1 VNTLAAMRD
10 AVFFEGP
17 EAGRRSSRFWL
28 LIVLASVIAAA
39 GVVADSTATVIGAMI
54 VAPLMTPILGVV
66 LATVLGSRRNL
77 VRCWTLV
84 VLGALSAV
92 AIGYLVGLIVP
103 SPVTALS
110 NSQVSGRIAPHLI
123 DLLAALATGVV
134 GAVALVRK
142 DISDT
147 LPGVAIAISL
157 VPPLSVVGL
166 TMESGAWAEAGGAL
180 LLFATNVA
188 AILGSGIVI
197 LAPLRHKWEGI
208 DEADAAASASAR
220 PYRSLISII
229 VSLAIIAI
237 PLATT
242 SVRFSTDALME
253 TRVRQ
258 AAEPWAE
265 DAGWQIDGVKVSGG
279 QAEISLTGAPPLPET
294 ADLEQA
300 LRDAGVAPGDVDVEF
315 VPAYRVEL
323 GDEQE
328 Q

>member
-1 VNTLAAMRD
+1 MNTLAAMRD

-28 LIVLASVIAAA
+28 LIVLSSVIAAA

-84 VLGALSAV
+84 VLGALTAV

-103 SPVTALS
+103 SPVTALT
-110 NSQVSGRIAPHLI
+110 NSQVSGRVSPHLI

-166 TMESGAWAEAGGAL
+166 TMESGAWSEAGGAL

-188 AILGSGIVI
+188 AILGSGVVV
-197 LAPLRHKWEGI
+197 LTPLRAKWEGI
-208 DEADAAASASAR
+208 AEADAAAAR
-220 PYRSLISII
+220 PYRALISI
-229 VSLAIIAI
+229 VVTLAIIAV

-242 SVRFSTDALME
+242 SARFSTDALLE
-253 TRVRQ
+253 ARIRQ
-258 AAEPWAE
+258 AAEPWAAQ
-265 DAGWQIDGVKVSGG
+265 AGWQIDGLAVSGG
-279 QAEISLTGAPPLPET
+279 QAEITLTGAPPLPET
-294 ADLEQA
+294 DDLEQA
-300 LRDAGVAPGDVDVEF
+300 LRDAGVAPSAVALEF

-323 GDEQE
+323 GDEPSP
-328 Q
+328 

>member
-1 VNTLAAMRD
+1 MNTLAAMRD

-17 EAGRRSSRFWL
+17 EAGRRYSRFWL
-28 LIVLASVIAAA
+28 LIVLASIIAAA

-66 LATVLGSRRNL
+66 LATVLGSRHNL

-84 VLGALSAV
+84 ILGALSAV
-92 AIGYLVGLIVP
+92 AIGYLVGLVVP
-103 SPVTALS
+103 SPIIALN

-166 TMESGAWAEAGGAL
+166 TLESGAWSEAGGAL

-188 AILGSGIVI
+188 AILGSGIIV
-197 LAPLRHKWEGI
+197 LAPFRGRWQGLA
-208 DEADAAASASAR
+208 DEDAVGQAR

-253 TRVRQ
+253 ARIRQ

-265 DAGWQIDGVKVSGG
+265 AADWQIDGLTVSGG
-279 QAEISLTGAPPLPET
+279 EAEITLTGAPPMPDT

-300 LRDAGVAPGDVDVEF
+300 LRAAGVSPSDVDVEF
-315 VPAYRVEL
+315 VPAYRIEL
-323 GDEQE
+323 GDEPAQ
-328 Q
+328 